1 MMIVVQPLVSAIK
14 IIKSELREKVRDWLQ
29 RSFLKVIQTK
39 WNQTPTLSFCP
50 NSRLIFF
57 MKESETTRWFPKWRA
72 KNVLTTVRRRN
83 HGLRRREN
91 FFNFD
96 PLNWL
101 KTTLFRTDLE
111 RNEAANFPNESWE
124 LKKLFL
130 CKKVGRGK
138 ASCPHS
144 RWRGP
149 CESLILSGGQS
160 QLKMMS
166 KKRTRQ
172 NKSRCFE
179 FFLFTNSSSIFY
191 YKY

>member
-1 MMIVVQPLVSAIK
+1 
-14 IIKSELREKVRDWLQ
+14 
-29 RSFLKVIQTK
+29 
-39 WNQTPTLSFCP
+39 
-50 NSRLIFF
+50 

-166 KKRTRQ
+166 KKRTRLGHARISLVASNFFSSQ
-172 NKSRCFE
+172 TPLPSFTTNIKSVNLPPLTTNIIFKLRLKNKFVLE
-179 FFLFTNSSSIFY
+179 INLFPTPW
-191 YKY
+191 